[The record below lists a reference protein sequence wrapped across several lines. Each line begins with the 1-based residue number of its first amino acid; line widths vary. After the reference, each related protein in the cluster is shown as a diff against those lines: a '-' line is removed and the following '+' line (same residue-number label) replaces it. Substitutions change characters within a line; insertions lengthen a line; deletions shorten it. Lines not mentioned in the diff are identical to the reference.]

1 MGAYKKKKV
10 IKIKRLE
17 FMISALSNMNK
28 QNIIIIIKKKPKP
41 TKNSLNEITQ
51 LKVNQETL

>member
-1 MGAYKKKKV
+1 
-10 IKIKRLE
+10 
-17 FMISALSNMNK
+17 MISALSNMNK

-41 TKNSLNEITQ
+41 TKNSVNEITQ